1 MTEKNLS
8 VLSNVQERE
17 NVLLKNVYGYMS
29 IGLILTALFQ

>member
-17 NVLLKNVYGYMS
+17 NVLLKNVYGY
-29 IGLILTALFQ
+29 ILTLGLRNH